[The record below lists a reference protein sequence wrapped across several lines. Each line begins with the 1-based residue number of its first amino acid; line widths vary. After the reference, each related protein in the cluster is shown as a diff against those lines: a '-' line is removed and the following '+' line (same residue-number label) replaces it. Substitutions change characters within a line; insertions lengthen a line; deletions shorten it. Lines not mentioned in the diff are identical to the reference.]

1 MVLIRT
7 RWQRRNGIQA
17 WSCWWFLAQIFSWST
32 LIDSSY
38 LSVKISRVGKKVE
51 AGFLRQVPY
60 WLTYVA
66 CYTSPTAMEAA
77 QSSPKSIDLRILSST
92 ETSIDW
98 WQGPKIVKG
107 SVRSG
112 RRRRRGN
119 VLNKLLHLEL
129 LKGALRTK
137 SPLELWPLITWN
149 VCTVVATAKM
159 VKIMFGSRQ
168 DSKPDRSKIKY
179 SHQIRYYRKTST
191 TWCLWML
198 SLKCLWQ
205 S

>member
-1 MVLIRT
+1 MMVVIRT

-112 RRRRRGN
+112 RRR
-119 VLNKLLHLEL
+119 
-129 LKGALRTK
+129 TCF
-137 SPLELWPLITWN
+137 I
-149 VCTVVATAKM
+149 
-159 VKIMFGSRQ
+159 
-168 DSKPDRSKIKY
+168 
-179 SHQIRYYRKTST
+179 
-191 TWCLWML
+191 
-198 SLKCLWQ
+198 LKCWKGLWERKVHLNFDHWLLGMCVRWWRRQ
-205 S
+205 RWLKLCLEVDKTQNPTEVK